1 MMVQDK
7 KLRGTKVF
15 TTHLWGGR
23 DYSCWDIK
31 KQKFQPIENNQWIT
45 KLNRIILLGTVS
57 NFMAAHQVV
66 VEIFQSGPKWLT
78 AQPTLPPRATSMKSN
93 RCCFLTSHK
102 CRSSQQIN
110 KPQKVVKVYSR
121 VGPHQTSA
129 PTTAHASVPKNK
141 RKGGGET
148 LHGWDLSMLAGTHT
162 DQRKHFSAA
171 SDKPLNIR
179 HSLLCRGR
187 WGRTPSPQP
196 AQQLP
201 RVTQNDRQLNLLLS
215 VILITSSS
223 TVDDLNYSQ
232 QSFLLYTGDL
242 SCWDHSGKTTARETH
257 RCQLISEL
265 KHPQSLFSL
274 ADVDFVFRFPSNVSV
289 LAIFI
294 IMLFRSTQWHHV
306 KGALW
311 SLHRWTVFLF
321 LTE

>member
-1 MMVQDK
+1 MMVQDE

-162 DQRKHFSAA
+162 DQQKHFSAA
-171 SDKPLNIR
+171 SDKPLNISRVHSAGEDEVVHPPPNLHSNYPVWHKMTDSWTCYYLTFSSPR
-179 HSLLCRGR
+179 HLL
-187 WGRTPSPQP
+187 WTILTTHS
-196 AQQLP
+196 
-201 RVTQNDRQLNLLLS
+201 RVF
-215 VILITSSS
+215 SS
-223 TVDDLNYSQ
+223 TLVTCRVGTTQAKPQREKHTDVS
-232 QSFLLYTGDL
+232 SF
-242 SCWDHSGKTTARETH
+242 
-257 RCQLISEL
+257 Q
-265 KHPQSLFSL
+265 
-274 ADVDFVFRFPSNVSV
+274 N
-289 LAIFI
+289 
-294 IMLFRSTQWHHV
+294 
-306 KGALW
+306 
-311 SLHRWTVFLF
+311 
-321 LTE
+321 